1 MSNQSSAIVQRLWN
15 TFTVQRGDGRS
26 YGDLVGA
33 VCEPRHHQAVG
44 REA

>member
-15 TFTVQRGDGRS
+15 TVTVQRDDGRS
-26 YGDLVGA
+26 YGELVGV